1 MDMSTTHSA
10 VQYADRW
17 LTRRGKPGA
26 PIDEDEARRRHE
38 SGKLYTV
45 VLGDPE
51 RPAAYLDVRNETGF
65 VGVHFLDDAGRPY
78 LTYHF
83 ARDPNSDDDLF
94 LEQATYREYVGDEVV
109 RGDAYTFAP
118 DGRVVK
124 EHKDYLLHEAE
135 RGETR
140 DDVSSNW
147 EPVPEFGSY
156 ESIARVERT

>member
-1 MDMSTTHSA
+1 MGMSTTRSG

-17 LTRRGKPGA
+17 LTRRGRPGA
-26 PIDEDEARRRHE
+26 PLDADEARRRHE
-38 SGKLYTV
+38 EGKLYTV

-51 RPAAYLDVRNETGF
+51 RPTAYLDVRNETGF

-83 ARDPNSDDDLF
+83 ARDPGSDDDLF
-94 LEQATYREYVGDEVV
+94 LEQATYREYEGDEVV
-109 RGDAYTFAP
+109 RGDAYHFEP
-118 DGRVVK
+118 DGKVVK
-124 EHKDYLLHEAE
+124 EHKDYVQREAE

-156 ESIARVERT
+156 ESIARVERR